1 MEKRDKDK
9 EFEQKLKMSFWKKRK
24 LLGMIKKAKLDSE
37 SSLSTTKHH
46 IVDNEKSKEN
56 QKCIIDHETN
66 PQKKKN
72 SEILYQKNCQ
82 FEVILNMIGFV
93 DIALIDL
100 FSIMINLITA
110 SGDWDKKFYARIA
123 CMNLYELTNDIL
135 ELFGNDKDGNG
146 IKRGVR
152 PIVNDINDATLTQII
167 NEIRQNFAN
176 FHNKINKNG
185 KNYANVRNLS
195 VAHRDH
201 DFRTQYESIN
211 NLSWGEVIEDFME
224 FNTLLYYLRLF
235 NNYLTSLFSVK
246 YNQDIQPVLDSIRE
260 RMKETEGDKI

>member
-1 MEKRDKDK
+1 
-9 EFEQKLKMSFWKKRK
+9 
-24 LLGMIKKAKLDSE
+24 
-37 SSLSTTKHH
+37 
-46 IVDNEKSKEN
+46 
-56 QKCIIDHETN
+56 
-66 PQKKKN
+66 
-72 SEILYQKNCQ
+72 
-82 FEVILNMIGFV
+82 
-93 DIALIDL
+93 
-100 FSIMINLITA
+100 MINLITA

-176 FHNKINKNG
+176 FQNKINKNG